1 MTSRKRLPHCGQWKD
16 LDPLLCYGI
25 ARLRFQVFVMEQGVI
40 SVEELDG
47 RDLEPGAEM
56 WWLQDGDVPIS
67 TLRVLREG
75 PQRIAIGR
83 VATHRDYRGQGLA
96 GALVQAAV
104 AAYPEDQIELHAQAH
119 LENWYTSLGFR
130 REGEV
135 FIEAEIPHVMMRRG

>member
-1 MTSRKRLPHCGQWKD
+1 
-16 LDPLLCYGI
+16 
-25 ARLRFQVFVMEQGVI
+25 MEQGVI